1 MLLRDTKVIITNSV
15 FIKLHGLIKKACSWR
30 MAIAGEPSFELFRHP
45 RGTVLSG
52 WFSILIFAM
61 HEKRKELSL
70 EFIFRK

>member
-1 MLLRDTKVIITNSV
+1 
-15 FIKLHGLIKKACSWR
+15 